1 MAHFGC
7 VPGITLFLLTSE
19 VVLWFSNSLVLKRS
33 REILIV
39 TSFCLFLALL
49 KGTAPRF
56 RNETLSWGSERGVW
70 RWTDTASCLSPATS
84 IPVRQFPHLQ
94 NGRVTPTLLRDM
106 RIRGGLSHR
115 LEQWLAAQLESWW
128 PDSRLPLPCG
138 QISFPELGLLTC
150 NPGKMMCSSQGIL
163 VLVEERSTWW
173 HMVPGTEMLLKY

>member
-7 VPGITLFLLTSE
+7 VSWYHLILEHLWSG
-19 VVLWFSNSLVLKRS
+19 LWFSNSLVLEALQRNTHS
-33 REILIV
+33 HI
-39 TSFCLFLALL
+39 FLFVSGIA
-49 KGTAPRF
+49 KGTAEVQKW
-56 RNETLSWGSERGVW
+56 NSELKLRGVW

-84 IPVRQFPHLQ
+84 IPVRQFPHLA

-115 LEQWLAAQLESWW
+115 LEQWLAAQLEADGL
-128 PDSRLPLPCG
+128 DSRLPLPCG
-138 QISFPELGLLTC
+138 QISFLSLA
-150 NPGKMMCSSQGIL
+150 SSAQPWEDDVFISGIL